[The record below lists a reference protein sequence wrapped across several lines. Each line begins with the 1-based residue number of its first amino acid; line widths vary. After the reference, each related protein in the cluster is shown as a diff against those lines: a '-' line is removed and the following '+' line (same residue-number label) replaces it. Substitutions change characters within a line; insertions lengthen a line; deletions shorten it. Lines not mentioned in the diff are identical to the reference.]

1 MDNFVCFRLEKKTKQ
16 QQQPQQRALFFV
28 LLTHLVLT
36 CAREII
42 RNSVPGR
49 LSCALTSGGSLPF
62 RGAACPEQFVRD
74 FPVAFLTHRWSTST
88 RGGCDEN
95 SVVVFVVV
103 GISSSRTLRT
113 LNFEYRQPL
122 RNTRDQV
129 MLLHAQQTQ
138 CRAYALP
145 FGQGFSGTIGAQRHV
160 VIFQFF
166 RQHSHAGLHVSAN
179 GRVVARL
186 ESVTAL
192 LELLFRGLEPSAL
205 ECFASS
211 FSTCLFLGCLLCL
224 SMVLKVP
231 RDWTGDR
238 FLGIRRDEFRVLG
251 RDTPVP

>member
-1 MDNFVCFRLEKKTKQ
+1 MFSFDLKKKNSNKN
-16 QQQPQQRALFFV
+16 V
-28 LLTHLVLT
+28 LCLSFCYTTHLVLT
-36 CAREII
+36 REII
-42 RNSVPGR
+42 GDSVPGR
-49 LSCALTSGGSLPF
+49 LACALTAGGSLPF
-62 RGAACPEQFVRD
+62 RSASCPEQFVRD
-74 FPVAFLTHRWSTST
+74 FTVAFLTHRWSTST
-88 RGGCDEN
+88 RDGCDEN
-95 SVVVFVVV
+95 SVVAFVV

-138 CRAYALP
+138 CRADALP
-145 FGQGFSGTIGAQRHV
+145 FGQGFSGTTGAQRHV

-166 RQHSHAGLHVSAN
+166 RQHSHAGLHVGAN

-186 ESVTAL
+186 ESVAAL
-192 LELLFRGLEPSAL
+192 LELLFRGSEPSAL

-238 FLGIRRDEFRVLG
+238 FFGIRRDEFRVLG